1 MPQLRILALA
11 LATVGSVATAS
22 CGKFVRSG
30 EPAAQVIF
38 DNQSLDQV
46 DVFAVL
52 SAGQAQRIGTVFA
65 GRTDTLDVPMN
76 VINAGGTV
84 SILARLL
91 AHTYTPHTGPLTL
104 NAGDRIRVTLPS
116 TGRSLAV
123 LPAP

>member
-1 MPQLRILALA
+1 MPLLRNLALA
-11 LATVGSVATAS
+11 IAGVVCTAS
-22 CGKFVRSG
+22 CGKFMHG
-30 EPAAQVIF
+30 GDPAAQVIF
-38 DNQSLDQV
+38 ENQSLDQV

-65 GRTDTLDVPMN
+65 GRTDTLDMPMN
-76 VINAGGTV
+76 VINAGGTI

-91 AHTYTPHTGPLTL
+91 AHSYTPRTGPLTL
-104 NAGDRIRVTLPS
+104 NAGERIRVTLSS